1 MSNQKLINYLK
12 DKKILILGFGGEGK
26 STYNYIRKNIGNKKI
41 YIADK
46 NKIIDKVLENDKN
59 VELIYGNNY
68 LEGLDDY
75 DIIMKSPGISFAGM
89 NINSIKYKIKS
100 ELELLLE
107 FTDAKIIGVTGTKG
121 KSTTSSLLYKIIK
134 DQGLNVMLMGNIGV
148 PVFDYIDDIDENK
161 YIVLEMSSHQLE
173 YMEKS
178 PYIAILLDIYEEHLD
193 HYNSF
198 NEYAKAKMNIVKY
211 QTEKDYFI
219 YNEDNNTINDLL
231 NEIENINNKRYGVSY
246 SGDNINNENHKNVSI
261 SDKYVT
267 INEEKVYN
275 VNDKRKLIGQHNLN
289 NIMFA
294 LAVSDILK
302 LDMTKTINSINTFE
316 GLPHRLECVG
326 KYKEIVFYNDTIAT
340 IPEATISSVNALKN
354 VNTLIFG
361 GMDRGIN
368 YDNFISFL
376 NQGTIPNL
384 ICMPDTGFKI
394 ANKITNAEINLY
406 KVNTLEE
413 AVNIAFNVTEKNKTC
428 LLSPAASSYGFF
440 KNFEEKGEKYKKL
453 IKNNNINGK
462 D

>member
-1 MSNQKLINYLK
+1 MTNQKLINYLK
-12 DKKILILGFGGEGK
+12 DKKILVLGFGEEGK

-46 NKIIDKVLENDKN
+46 NKIIDKVLEDDRN

-134 DQGLNVMLMGNIGV
+134 DQGLNVMLLGNIGV

-198 NEYAKAKMNIVKY
+198 NEYASAKMNIVRY

-231 NEIENINNKRYGVSY
+231 NKIENINNKRYGVSY
-246 SGDNINNENHKNVSI
+246 SGDNINNENYKNVSI
-261 SDKYVT
+261 LDKYVT
-267 INEEKVYN
+267 INEGKVYN

-294 LAVSDILK
+294 LAVSDILE
-302 LDMTKTINSINTFE
+302 LDITKTINSINTFK
-316 GLPHRLECVG
+316 GLPHRLEYVG
-326 KYKEIVFYNDTIAT
+326 KYKEIIFYNDTIAT

-368 YDNFISFL
+368 YNNLISFL
-376 NQGTIPNL
+376 NQGSISNL

-413 AVNIAFNVTEKNKTC
+413 AVNIAFNVTEKNKAC

>member
-1 MSNQKLINYLK
+1 
-12 DKKILILGFGGEGK
+12 
-26 STYNYIRKNIGNKKI
+26 
-41 YIADK
+41 
-46 NKIIDKVLENDKN
+46 
-59 VELIYGNNY
+59 
-68 LEGLDDY
+68 
-75 DIIMKSPGISFAGM
+75 
-89 NINSIKYKIKS
+89 
-100 ELELLLE
+100 
-107 FTDAKIIGVTGTKG
+107 
-121 KSTTSSLLYKIIK
+121 
-134 DQGLNVMLMGNIGV
+134 ML
-148 PVFDYIDDIDENK
+148 FY
-161 YIVLEMSSHQLE
+161 
-173 YMEKS
+173 
-178 PYIAILLDIYEEHLD
+178 

-198 NEYAKAKMNIVKY
+198 NEYASAKMNIVRY

-231 NEIENINNKRYGVSY
+231 NKIENINNKRYGVSY
-246 SGDNINNENHKNVSI
+246 SGDNINNENYKNVSI
-261 SDKYVT
+261 LDKYVT
-267 INEEKVYN
+267 INEGKVYN

-294 LAVSDILK
+294 LAVSDILE
-302 LDMTKTINSINTFE
+302 LDITKTINSINTFK
-316 GLPHRLECVG
+316 GLPHRLEYVG
-326 KYKEIVFYNDTIAT
+326 KYKEIIFYNDTIAT

-368 YDNFISFL
+368 YNNLISFL
-376 NQGTIPNL
+376 NQGSISNL

-413 AVNIAFNVTEKNKTC
+413 AVNIAFNVTEKNKAC